1 MLWAHVSPSML
12 AVNVMTAS
20 LMLLW
25 LCNTQVVLTY
35 VFLVS
40 FKSWPDTILILMAPK
55 LLWILVFCVQHAR
68 TDTAA
73 CMQGG
78 HLKSPKISTSKGR
91 GCALTT
97 DMSCCNI
104 FGFSMLQSKVLLSR
118 YILPPP
124 HWVQGKLCPGAQ
136 LSGAQG
142 VQVIR
147 AMPESKHSFPVDVFP
162 KCMVWYGTDLGGGW
176 DRVVLIIRVPAIIN
190 STFMAW

>member
-1 MLWAHVSPSML
+1 
-12 AVNVMTAS
+12 MTAS
-20 LMLLW
+20 LVLLW
-25 LCNTQVVLTY
+25 LCNTQVVLAY

-40 FKSWPDTILILMAPK
+40 FKSWPNTILFLMAPK

-124 HWVQGKLCPGAQ
+124 HWVQGKLCPGRNCPGPRGFRWFGQ
-136 LSGAQG
+136 
-142 VQVIR
+142 
-147 AMPESKHSFPVDVFP
+147 FP
-162 KCMVWYGTDLGGGW
+162 KVNILFLLMSSLSVWYGMVW
-176 DRVVLIIRVPAIIN
+176 DGSRGRVRQSGAYN
-190 STFMAW
+190 QSTSNNQFHIYGFITLLPKSIFQK

>member
-1 MLWAHVSPSML
+1 M
-12 AVNVMTAS
+12 
-20 LMLLW
+20 
-25 LCNTQVVLTY
+25 
-35 VFLVS
+35 
-40 FKSWPDTILILMAPK
+40 
-55 LLWILVFCVQHAR
+55 FCVQHAR

-104 FGFSMLQSKVLLSR
+104 FGFSIVAKQSAAQPLYIATTTLGSR
-118 YILPPP
+118 QIM
-124 HWVQGKLCPGAQ
+124 PGAQ

-162 KCMVWYGTDLGGGW
+162 KCMVWDGTDLGGG
-176 DRVVLIIRVPAIIN
+176 
-190 STFMAW
+190 